1 LVVSEPTF
9 VHKYMHT
16 VTISNHH
23 VIESEEW
30 PRSMEMYIKSRFGE
44 APGLSILSELNSIYI
59 HFLSTPQ
66 NSLSSEEVMA
76 SMKKLKFSQQWKR

>member
-1 LVVSEPTF
+1 
-9 VHKYMHT
+9 MHT
-16 VTISNHH
+16 VTLSNHR

-44 APGLSILSELNSIYI
+44 APGLSILSELDSIYI

-66 NSLSSEEVMA
+66 NSLSPEELAAQVMT

>member
-1 LVVSEPTF
+1 
-9 VHKYMHT
+9 MQT
-16 VTISNHH
+16 VTLSNHR

-30 PRSMEMYIKSRFGE
+30 PRSMEMYIKSRFAGV
-44 APGLSILSELNSIYI
+44 SILSELNSIYI

-66 NSLSSEEVMA
+66 NSLSSEELATQVMA